1 MKNNILSALVVFLIT
16 VTGLLVIDDLTYN
29 SGKTV
34 ESPRE
39 EVKVYEAEEP
49 SDLATLD
56 QTE

>member
-1 MKNNILSALVVFLIT
+1 MKNNILTALVVFFIT

-29 SGKTV
+29 SDKTV
-34 ESPRE
+34 ETPRE
-39 EVKVYEAEEP
+39 EVNVYEAEQQ